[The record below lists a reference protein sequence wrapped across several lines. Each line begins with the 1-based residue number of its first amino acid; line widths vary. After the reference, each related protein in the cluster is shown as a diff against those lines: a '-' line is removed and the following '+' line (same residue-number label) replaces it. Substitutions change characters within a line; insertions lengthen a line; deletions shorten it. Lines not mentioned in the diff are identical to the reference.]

1 MQTITLK
8 AGKEKSLKNRHPWIF
23 SGAIQK
29 APKIPGTYT
38 VEDHKKQFL
47 GLAYYNPTSSL
58 AGRVVSFKAGEKW
71 DRDTLRHRLSSA
83 YVRRQGM
90 LDENQTAARIIASE
104 ADLIPGLIV
113 DLYGPALVFQ
123 ILTAGIEAMRPVL
136 IELFEDVFAPTYIV
150 ERSDEAIRTKEGLEE
165 RKEVLKGP
173 LPEGGIEIVENG
185 MKMLVDV
192 WNGHKTGFYL
202 DQRANRHMIRRY
214 ADGKRVLNC
223 FSYTG
228 GFSLAALMGGAK
240 EVISVDESR
249 PALDIAER
257 NMAIN
262 HLPAERHRTIQAD
275 VFKYLRELRE
285 AGERFD
291 LIVMDPPKFV
301 SDRKHI
307 DRACRGYKDLNLI
320 ALQLLNEN
328 GILASFSCSGLL
340 SRDLFQK
347 VIFGAGVDAGCE
359 LQVLEHLSQSD
370 DHPVLLTFPES
381 LYLKGLICRKIAT
394 L

>member
-1 MQTITLK
+1 MQKIVLK

-29 APKIPGTYT
+29 APKAGGTYT
-38 VEDHKKQFL
+38 VEDHKNQFL
-47 GLAYYNPTSSL
+47 GLAYYNPASSL
-58 AGRVVSFKAGEKW
+58 AARVVSFKEGEVW
-71 DRDTLRHRLSSA
+71 DRATLKHRLATA
-83 YVRRQGM
+83 YERRKLF
-90 LDENQTAARIIASE
+90 LDAHQTAARIIASE

-113 DLYGPALVFQ
+113 DLYGPAVVFQ

-136 IELFEDVFAPTYIV
+136 IELLDEVFAPTYIV
-150 ERSDEAIRTKEGLEE
+150 ERSDEAIRVKEGLEE
-165 RKEVLKGP
+165 RKEIIKGE
-173 LPEGGIEIVENG
+173 LPEAGIEIVEHG
-185 MKMLVDV
+185 MKMLIDV

-202 DQRANRHMIRRY
+202 DQRTNRHKIRSYSEGR
-214 ADGKRVLNC
+214 RVLNC

-228 GFSLAALMGGAK
+228 GFSLAALMGGAS

-249 PALDIAER
+249 PALDISER
-257 NMAIN
+257 NMSLN
-262 HLPAERHRTIQAD
+262 GLPSEKHQTVQAD
-275 VFKYLRELRE
+275 VFKYLRTLRD
-285 AGERFD
+285 AGEKFD
-291 LIVMDPPKFV
+291 LIVMDPPKFI

-320 ALQLLNEN
+320 ALQLLSEN
-328 GILASFSCSGLL
+328 GILATFSCSGLL

-347 VIFGAGVDAGCE
+347 VIFGAGVDAQCE
-359 LQVLEHLSQSD
+359 LQVLDHLSQSD

-381 LYLKGLICRKIAT
+381 LYLKGLICRKITT

>member
-1 MQTITLK
+1 MQTIVLK

-29 APKIPGTYT
+29 APKNPGTYA
-38 VEDHKKQFL
+38 VEDHKNQFL
-47 GLAYYNPTSSL
+47 ALAYYNPTSSL
-58 AGRVVSFKAGEKW
+58 AGRVVSFKAGESW
-71 DRDTLRHRLSSA
+71 DRATLKNRLLSA
-83 YVRRQGM
+83 YERRQTLLGA
-90 LDENQTAARIIASE
+90 NQSAARIIASE
-104 ADLIPGLIV
+104 ADLIPGLIL
-113 DLYGPALVFQ
+113 DLYGPAVVFQ
-123 ILTAGIEAMRPVL
+123 ILTAGIEALRPIL
-136 IELFEDVFAPTYIV
+136 IELIEEVFQPKYIV
-150 ERSDEAIRTKEGLEE
+150 ERSDEQIRVKEGLEE
-165 RKEVLKGP
+165 RKEVIKGP
-173 LPEGGIEIVENG
+173 LPENGIEIVENG

-202 DQRANRHMIRRY
+202 DQRANRSMIHRY
-214 ADGKRVLNC
+214 SKDKRVLNC

-249 PALDIAER
+249 PALDISEK

-262 HLPAERHRTIQAD
+262 GLKSEDHKTVQAD

-285 AGERFD
+285 KGEKFD

-328 GILASFSCSGLL
+328 GILATFSCSGLL

-347 VIFGAGVDAGCE
+347 VIFGAGVDAQCE
-359 LQVLEHLSQSD
+359 IQVLEHLSQSD

-381 LYLKGLICRKIAT
+381 LYLKGLICRKIST
-394 L
+394 Q

>member
-1 MQTITLK
+1 MQKIVLK

-29 APKIPGTYT
+29 APKASGTYT
-38 VEDHKKQFL
+38 VEDHKNQFL
-47 GLAYYNPTSSL
+47 GLAYYNPASSL
-58 AGRVVSFKAGEKW
+58 AARVVSFKSSEAW
-71 DRDTLRHRLSSA
+71 DRETLKQRLLSA
-83 YVRRQGM
+83 LERRKPI
-90 LDENQTAARIIASE
+90 LSAEQTAARIIASE
-104 ADLIPGLIV
+104 ADLMPGLIV

-123 ILTAGIEAMRPVL
+123 ILTAGIEAIRDTL
-136 IELFEDVFAPTYIV
+136 IELFEEVFSPTYIV
-150 ERSDEAIRTKEGLEE
+150 ERSDEAIRTKEGLTE
-165 RKEVLKGP
+165 RKEMIKGE
-173 LPEGGIEIVENG
+173 LPAEGIEICENG

-202 DQRANRHMIRRY
+202 DQRTNRQIIRRY
-214 ADGKRVLNC
+214 SEGRRVLNC

-228 GFSLAALMGGAK
+228 GFSLAALMGGAS

-249 PALDIAER
+249 PALDLSHKNILL
-257 NMAIN
+257 NN
-262 HLPAERHRTIQAD
+262 LPAERHKTVQAD
-275 VFKYLRELRE
+275 VFKYLRELRD
-285 AGERFD
+285 AGEKFD

-320 ALQLLNEN
+320 AMQLLNEN
-328 GILASFSCSGLL
+328 GILATFSCSGLI

-347 VIFGAGVDAGCE
+347 VIFGAGVDAQCE
-359 LQVLEHLSQSD
+359 IQIIEHLSQSG

-381 LYLKGLICRKIAT
+381 LYLKGFVCRKITT